1 LSRQLNDLI
10 VTIKLFHIINSVIST
25 MKQLISVLAL
35 FLVAIVT
42 VNAQAVSGPKM
53 EFQNTTIDYGT
64 VAQNS
69 ARERK
74 FTFTNTGNEPL
85 IIKSA
90 KGSCGCTVPTY
101 PKEPIM
107 PGESATIDVNYDT
120 NRVGAFTKTVTIVT
134 NETSDTHTLTIKG
147 DVKGE
152 PKQESVPAG
161 SNGLQKG

>member
-1 LSRQLNDLI
+1 LSRQLNDSI
-10 VTIKLFHIINSVIST
+10 VTKKLFHIINSVFST

-74 FTFTNTGNEPL
+74 FSFTNTGNEPL

-90 KGSCGCTVPTY
+90 KGS
-101 PKEPIM
+101 
-107 PGESATIDVNYDT
+107 
-120 NRVGAFTKTVTIVT
+120 NRVGQFTKTVTIVT
-134 NETSDTHTLTIKG
+134 NEAADTHTLTIKG
-147 DVKGE
+147 EVKGE
-152 PKQESVPAG
+152 AKQESVPAG
-161 SNGLQKG
+161 GAGLPKG